1 MEIVL
6 RFRVALGSRS
16 SLSSMVNFPYRRR
29 KLQNLVSGLEPM
41 HVIILG
47 LLIATVGVGWYY

>member
-1 MEIVL
+1 
-6 RFRVALGSRS
+6 
-16 SLSSMVNFPYRRR
+16 MVNFPYRRR

-47 LLIATVGVGWYY
+47 LLIATVGVGWHY